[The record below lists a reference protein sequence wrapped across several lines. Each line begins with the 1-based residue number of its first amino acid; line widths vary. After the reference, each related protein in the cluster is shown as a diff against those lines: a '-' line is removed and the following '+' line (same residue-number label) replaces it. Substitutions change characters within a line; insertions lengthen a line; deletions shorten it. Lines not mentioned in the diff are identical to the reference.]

1 MRDTGCTGVVVRR
14 DLVSDEQM
22 LGKELDVT
30 LINESKL
37 KYPVARISVECLFIN
52 GTTEA
57 LCMEDTLYDLVIGN
71 INGSKLP
78 DMSHFA
84 ASIVTRSQGK
94 KDKLTYKKLKV
105 PDQII
110 NSDRNAIELD
120 QASDPK
126 LSNIRKR
133 VELGNVT
140 VSRGIHRGETKFIMK
155 KG

>member
-37 KYPVARISVECLFIN
+37 KYPVARISVECPFFN

-71 INGSKLP
+71 IDGSKLP

-84 ASIVTRSQGK
+84 ASVVTRSQAK
-94 KDKLTYKKLKV
+94 KDERTYKKLKIS
-105 PDQII
+105 QI
-110 NSDRNAIELD
+110 R
-120 QASDPK
+120 
-126 LSNIRKR
+126 LSIVIGMQSSWIR
-133 VELGNVT
+133 LQIQS
-140 VSRGIHRGETKFIMK
+140 SRIYGSE
-155 KG
+155 

>member
-1 MRDTGCTGVVVRR
+1 M
-14 DLVSDEQM
+14 
-22 LGKELDVT
+22 
-30 LINESKL
+30 
-37 KYPVARISVECLFIN
+37 ARISVECPFFN

-71 INGSKLP
+71 IDGSKLP

-84 ASIVTRSQGK
+84 ASVVTRSRAK
-94 KDKLTYKKLKV
+94 KDKRTYKKLKV

-126 LSNIRKR
+126 LSIYT
-133 VELGNVT
+133 E
-140 VSRGIHRGETKFIMK
+140 VSRVRQRDRESGHTPRRNKVHNEERVNLSAVYFAW
-155 KG
+155 